1 MTLVH
6 GQGHVGEVA
15 QDEHQLLTKDV
26 YTETICSSLKPLE
39 SLLHRE
45 QGLERS
51 EQKYNILTWKSNF
64 VSSPE
69 HHHDDHH
76 DGEDGDGAPRHVHN
90 EQVHWD
96 LLTYM

>member
-51 EQKYNILTWKSNF
+51 EQKYNILTWKGNL
-64 VSSPE
+64 E
-69 HHHDDHH
+69 
-76 DGEDGDGAPRHVHN
+76 VHLN
-90 EQVHWD
+90 IIMTTIMMGKIEMELPD
-96 LLTYM
+96 MYMMNRFMGT